1 MTTYFDEPQSMYYRF
16 GEDQNQALKVLAERY
31 IGANAQAD
39 FVYRVF
45 PKSGI
50 LQNEKGLYDF
60 NLGERFMD
68 AQKGQVAYAAAL
80 VWGDEDRNLDVLVRC
95 YGPVRFYFNDQ
106 LVYRSTVMDE
116 INPDATVK
124 LGIDIKPGWNTLVLE
139 MRYTPAG
146 FGCQFGSDEGKVR
159 ILNVLAPFRERQG
172 QAGWIY
178 TKPMNQEEVI
188 RAFGIPATPG
198 NIHPNWNLL
207 GREQDNT
214 LEWLPNREWS
224 IEQLARPTLERLYG
238 HVPGQRAYAWT
249 RINNSDLAGSP
260 ICLSGH
266 SSGPL
271 TIWVNGLPAVQ
282 LREAG
287 SFESE
292 VQASY
297 GRNDLLVCSE
307 CSSVSTAPWSFTLN
321 AAVNGKQLELELPL
335 HVHGASG
342 DKWMYVGPFQ
352 AGMEPEV
359 QDLMRTDRVYR
370 INAAQGGAGED
381 KPYKHA
387 GHHTYWQLDRPNAWI
402 RPYYENAM
410 LSNKWTVGSVTN
422 YGRWDYPL
430 GVTIYGLLQTGRYL
444 DRSDIIRYAT
454 EHVQSCTQM
463 YDYSLWDREQYGFP
477 AVNQQL
483 VMLRMLDNCGSFGS
497 AMLEAY
503 MECHEPTFLP
513 IAERIA
519 EFMLSR
525 LERQEDGAFYR
536 ECIGEFAENTMWA
549 DDLYM
554 STPFLVRYA
563 RLTGEKSALDEA
575 ARQFLLYR
583 KYLFMP
589 EFNIMSHVYDF
600 KYKQATHIPW
610 GRGNGWV
617 LFSLTEVLEALPEE
631 HPDRPALI
639 HFFNE
644 LCDGYAALQGEG
656 GLWHQVLN
664 DSNTYQEASCTAM
677 FAYGFARGVR
687 FGWLEQPERYIEAS
701 ERAWIGLTRTAIDRQ
716 GNVHGVC
723 SGSRYAFT
731 SEYYDKD
738 LLTVTNDNHGI
749 GIMMLAGTE
758 VAKMKKHL
766 ARQTTTTS
774 APMTQSST

>member
-1 MTTYFDEPQSMYYRF
+1 MTTYFDEPQSMNYRF
-16 GEDQNQALKVLAERY
+16 GEDQDQVLKVLAERY

-45 PKSGI
+45 QKSGI
-50 LQNEKGLYDF
+50 LQNEKGLYDL
-60 NLGERFMD
+60 NLSERFPD
-68 AQKGQVAYAAAL
+68 TQKGQLAYAAAL
-80 VWGDEDRNLDVLVRC
+80 VWGDEDRNLDVLIRC
-95 YGPVRFYFNDQ
+95 YGPVRFYFNEQ

-124 LGIDIKPGWNTLVLE
+124 LGIDIKPGWNMLLLE
-139 MRYTPAG
+139 MKYTPAG

-159 ILNVLAPFRERQG
+159 ILNVLAPFQERQG
-172 QAGWIY
+172 QAGWVY
-178 TKPMNQEEVI
+178 SKPVSRDE
-188 RAFGIPATPG
+188 ALSFSTSGG
-198 NIHPNWNLL
+198 SHPDWNLL
-207 GREQDNT
+207 GMEQDHQ
-214 LEWLPNREWS
+214 LEWLPEPEWPVEMKNKS
-224 IEQLARPTLERLYG
+224 TLQRLYG
-238 HVPGQRAYAWT
+238 HLPGQRVYAWS
-249 RINNSDLAGSP
+249 RMNNSDSTGSS
-260 ICLSGH
+260 IRLSGH

-271 TIWVNGLPAVQ
+271 TIWLNGTPAVQ
-282 LREAG
+282 LKEAG

-292 VQASY
+292 VHASF
-297 GRNDLLVCSE
+297 GRSDLLVCSE
-307 CSSVSTAPWSFTLN
+307 CSSDTAEPWQFTLN
-321 AAVNGKQLELELPL
+321 AAVNGKQLELELPR

-342 DKWMYVGPFQ
+342 EKWMYVGPFEYDV
-352 AGMEPEV
+352 EPDVKEM
-359 QDLMRTDRVYR
+359 MRTDRVYTLSVSQDS
-370 INAAQGGAGED
+370 NGEGSQHVHT
-381 KPYKHA
+381 KR
-387 GHHTYWQLDRPNAWI
+387 TYWQLDQPDAWI

-430 GVTIYGLLQTGRYL
+430 GVTVYGLLQTGRYL
-444 DRSDIIRYAT
+444 HRPDIIHYAT
-454 EHVQSCTQM
+454 EHVQACTRM

-483 VMLRMLDNCGSFGS
+483 VMLKMLDNCGSFGS

-503 MECHEPTFLP
+503 SECHEPTFLP

-519 EFMLSR
+519 DFMLSR

-563 RLTGEKSALDEA
+563 RLSGNTFALDEA
-575 ARQFLLYR
+575 ARQFILYR

-589 EFNIMSHVYDF
+589 EFKIMSHVYDF
-600 KYKQATHIPW
+600 KYDQATRIPW
-610 GRGNGWV
+610 GRGNGWT

-639 HFFNE
+639 DFFNE
-644 LCDGYAALQGEG
+644 LCEGYAALQGKD

-664 DSNTYQEASCTAM
+664 DSETYQEASCTAM

-687 FGWLEQPERYIEAS
+687 FGWLEQPNRYIKAS
-701 ERAWIGLTRTAIDRQ
+701 ERAWNGLTCKAIDRQ

-731 SEYYDKD
+731 AEYYDKD

-758 VAKMKKHL
+758 VAKMKEYLTRHTK
-766 ARQTTTTS
+766 TS
-774 APMTQSST
+774 TAVTHS

>member
-16 GEDQNQALKVLAERY
+16 GEDQDQILKVLAERY

-45 PKSGI
+45 QKSGI

-60 NLGERFMD
+60 NLSERFTD
-68 AQKGQVAYAAAL
+68 TRKGQVAYAAAL
-80 VWGDEDRNLDVLVRC
+80 VWGDEDRNLDVLIRC

-124 LGIDIKPGWNTLVLE
+124 MGIDIKPGWNTLLLE
-139 MRYTPAG
+139 MKYTPAG

-159 ILNVLAPFRERQG
+159 ILNVLAPFQERRG

-178 TKPMNQEEVI
+178 TKPIDQEEAA
-188 RAFGIPATPG
+188 RAFSISSTSGSIQ
-198 NIHPNWNLL
+198 PNWNLF
-207 GREQDNT
+207 GREQDDIF
-214 LEWLPNREWS
+214 EWFPNKEWS
-224 IEQLARPTLERLYG
+224 IEQQARPTLERLYG
-238 HVPGQRAYAWT
+238 HVPGQQAYAWT
-249 RINNSDLAGSP
+249 RINNRDSAGSL
-260 ICLSGH
+260 ISLSGH

-271 TIWVNGLPAVQ
+271 TIWVNGKPAVQ
-282 LREAG
+282 IQEAG

-292 VQASY
+292 IQASY
-297 GRNDLLVCSE
+297 GQNDLLVCSV
-307 CSSVSTAPWSFTLN
+307 CSATTEPWRFTLN
-321 AAVNGKQLELELPL
+321 AAVNGKQLELELPKY
-335 HVHGASG
+335 VHGASG
-342 DKWMYVGPFQ
+342 QTWMYVGPFQ

-359 QDLMRTDRVYR
+359 QDLLRTDCVYR
-370 INAAQGGAGED
+370 INASPGSDEVDNQN
-381 KPYKHA
+381 KHA
-387 GHHTYWQLDRPNAWI
+387 EHTYWQLDQPDAWI

-430 GVTIYGLLQTGRYL
+430 GVTVYGLLQAGRYL
-444 DRSDIIRYAT
+444 DRPDIIRYAA
-454 EHVQSCTQM
+454 EHVQACTRM

-483 VMLRMLDNCGSFGS
+483 VMMKMLDNCGSFGS

-503 MECHEPTFLP
+503 SECNEPTFLP

-519 EFMLSR
+519 DFMLFR

-563 RLTGEKSALDEA
+563 RLTGEQSALDEA

-589 EFNIMSHVYDF
+589 EFKIMSHVYDF
-600 KYKQATHIPW
+600 KYEQATHIPW
-610 GRGNGWV
+610 GRGNGWT
-617 LFSLTEVLEALPEE
+617 LFSLTEVLEALPAE

-639 HFFNE
+639 LFFNE

-664 DSNTYQEASCTAM
+664 DANTYQEASCTAM

-701 ERAWIGLTRTAIDRQ
+701 ERAWSGLTRTAIDRQ

-731 SEYYDKD
+731 AEYYDKD

-758 VAKMKKHL
+758 VAKMKEHL
-766 ARQTTTTS
+766 ARQTTTPATV
-774 APMTQSST
+774 TQPSM